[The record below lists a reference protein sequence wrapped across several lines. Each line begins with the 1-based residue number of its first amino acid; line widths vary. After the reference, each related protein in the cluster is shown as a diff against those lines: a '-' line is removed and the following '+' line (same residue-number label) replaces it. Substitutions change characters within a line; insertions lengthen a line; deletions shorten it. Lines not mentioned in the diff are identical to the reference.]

1 MSPIKKVNN
10 GFLAGEQP
18 DQGIRVRKNAFTTHR
33 ASPLPLGSPSRPL
46 PAPSPHI
53 SAPQGSLRFLTLGTD
68 RLTFARVFD
77 RFSISLPMPPWS

>member
-33 ASPLPLGSPSRPL
+33 SSP
-46 PAPSPHI
+46 
-53 SAPQGSLRFLTLGTD
+53 
-68 RLTFARVFD
+68 
-77 RFSISLPMPPWS
+77 